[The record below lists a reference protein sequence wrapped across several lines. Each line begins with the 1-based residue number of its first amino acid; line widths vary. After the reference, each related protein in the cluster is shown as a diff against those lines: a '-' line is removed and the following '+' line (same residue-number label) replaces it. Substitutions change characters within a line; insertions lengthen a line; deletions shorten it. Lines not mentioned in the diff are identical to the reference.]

1 MSRFLLG
8 RVAPIAFV
16 AFVLAACGG
25 STEKKPP
32 AVDANLLKSRLEQIV
47 KTLTDQPAGGEVTVT
62 TSGAVTVD
70 TKEDGTVTGTTPK
83 MMVKG
88 KDGEVV
94 EFDSVVLT
102 FKPGENADTIPVELK
117 IPSSITGKDKDG
129 KVTATVTIGSQTL
142 KGVWREDLQTVD
154 KLDLRLGNIS
164 IEPKQEEGKAKLAEI
179 SATGGLED
187 KGGGLYDAR
196 YEGKF
201 AGFELDD
208 PKEKTTMKIESLGF
222 KGAMTGAKL
231 KEWGQAAKAAGY
243 TLSNPDI
250 FKMWTQGTFDEK
262 TMAFLRR
269 MPEFM
274 GAIDYSYGARGVSMK
289 TGGKDIFKLGKADF
303 GVGFAPEG
311 ADKAKGSV
319 RANFGEIVVDD
330 GSGKPML
337 PPEADVKDAGFDLDV
352 SGLPSKEL
360 WSIYVDL
367 LPSLQKASVASA
379 GGDTSAGEE
388 AMNKATEEGMGKFY
402 EALQKANLSLLLKS
416 VNLMTP
422 TLVMNGSGQGTYAPA
437 TDLTPVGKVKLS
449 FKGVEDLIAA
459 MEKRGKDD
467 AMAQQ
472 IVGALAGLKAFAKPD
487 ATTPGVLIIEF
498 ESTKD
503 GKMLING
510 KDLAGG

>member
-16 AFVLAACGG
+16 AFVVAACGG

-32 AVDANLLKSRLEQIV
+32 AVDAALLKSRLEQIV
-47 KTLTDQPAGGEVTVT
+47 QTLSNQPDSQVKVTVT
-62 TSGAVTVD
+62 GAVTVD

-83 MMVKG
+83 LSIKG
-88 KDGEVV
+88 ADGETVD
-94 EFDSVVLT
+94 FDPVTLI
-102 FKPGENADTIPVELK
+102 FKAGDNADTIPFEIKV
-117 IPSSITGKDKDG
+117 PSSVTGKDKDG
-129 KVTATVTIGSQTL
+129 KVTATFTIGSQNL

-154 KLDLRLGNIS
+154 KLDLRLGSIS
-164 IEPKQEEGKAKLAEI
+164 IEPKDEEGRAKIAEI
-179 SATGGLED
+179 SATGGIED
-187 KGGGLYDAR
+187 KGSGLYDAR
-196 YEGKF
+196 YEGKL

-208 PKEKTTMKIESLGF
+208 PKEKTVMKFETIGF
-222 KGAMTGAKL
+222 KGAMVGAKL
-231 KEWGQAAKAAGY
+231 KEWGAAAKAAGY

-274 GAIDYSYGARGVSMK
+274 GAIDYSYGARGISMK
-289 TGGKDIFKLGKADF
+289 TDGKDIFKLGKADF
-303 GVGFAPEG
+303 GIGFAPES

-337 PPEADVKDAGFDLDV
+337 PPEADVKDSGFDLEV

-360 WSIYVDL
+360 WGIYVDL

-379 GGDTSAGEE
+379 GGDTSAGEA
-388 AMNKATEEGMGKFY
+388 AMNKATEEGTAKFY
-402 EALQKANLSLLLKS
+402 EALQKANLGLVLKS
-416 VNLMTP
+416 ISLVTP
-422 TLVMNGSGQGTYAPA
+422 TLVMNGNGQGTYSPA
-437 TDLTPVGKVKLS
+437 ADLTPVGKVKLT

-467 AMAQQ
+467 EMAQQ

-487 ATTPGVLIIEF
+487 PATPGVLIIEL
-498 ESTKD
+498 EGTKD
-503 GKMLING
+503 GKMLVNG